1 MWVRGEAGLGKN
13 CIVDNVFLDTNVLAY
28 LFDNNA
34 AEKQQAARRVL
45 ESEKRFVISTQVML
59 ELHSVLTRK
68 FAPPLPT
75 PEAGRVLAALERFE
89 VVAADADLVLRAAHT
104 VVEHQ
109 LSIWD
114 AMILEAARLARC
126 SEVWTED
133 LASGSTIRGVKV
145 INPFDAESES
155 R

>member
-1 MWVRGEAGLGKN
+1 MAS
-13 CIVDNVFLDTNVLAY
+13 VFLDTNVLAY

-34 AEKQQAARRVL
+34 AEKQRVAQRVIQ
-45 ESEKRFVISTQVML
+45 SGQRFVISTQVML

-68 FAPPLPT
+68 FAPPLAA
-75 PEAGRVLAALERFE
+75 PEAAQVLAALERFE

-114 AMILEAARLARC
+114 AMILEAARLAGC

-133 LASGSTIRGVKV
+133 LASGSTIRGVRV
-145 INPFDAESES
+145 LNPFDSA
-155 R
+155 

>member
-1 MWVRGEAGLGKN
+1 MRGEAGREKSYIGAS
-13 CIVDNVFLDTNVLAY
+13 VFLDTNVLAY

-34 AEKQQAARRVL
+34 AEKQQMARRVL

-68 FAPPLPT
+68 FAPPLST
-75 PEAGRVLAALERFE
+75 PEAERVLAALERFE
-89 VVAADADLVLRAAHT
+89 VVASDADLVLRAAHT

-114 AMILEAARLARC
+114 AMILEAARLAGC

-133 LASGSTIRGVKV
+133 LASGSTIRGVKL

-155 R
+155 H

>member
-1 MWVRGEAGLGKN
+1 MAS
-13 CIVDNVFLDTNVLAY
+13 VFLDTNVLAY

-34 AEKQQAARRVL
+34 AEKQQVAQRVIQ
-45 ESEKRFVISTQVML
+45 SGQRFVISTQVML

-68 FAPPLPT
+68 FAPPLAA
-75 PEAGRVLAALERFE
+75 PEAAQVLAALGRFE

-114 AMILEAARLARC
+114 AMILEAARLAGC

-145 INPFDAESES
+145 VNPFDAEPES
-155 R
+155 H

>member
-1 MWVRGEAGLGKN
+1 M
-13 CIVDNVFLDTNVLAY
+13 
-28 LFDNNA
+28 
-34 AEKQQAARRVL
+34 
-45 ESEKRFVISTQVML
+45 
-59 ELHSVLTRK
+59 
-68 FAPPLPT
+68 
-75 PEAGRVLAALERFE
+75 
-89 VVAADADLVLRAAHT
+89 LRAAHT

-114 AMILEAARLARC
+114 AMILEAARLAGC

>member
-1 MWVRGEAGLGKN
+1 MAS
-13 CIVDNVFLDTNVLAY
+13 VFLDTNVLAY

-34 AEKQQAARRVL
+34 AGKQQVAQRVIQ
-45 ESEKRFVISTQVML
+45 SGQRFVISTQVML

-68 FAPPLPT
+68 FAPPLAA
-75 PEAGRVLAALERFE
+75 PEATQVLAALERFE

-114 AMILEAARLARC
+114 AMILEAARLAGC

-133 LASGSTIRGVKV
+133 LASGSTIRGVRV
-145 INPFDAESES
+145 VNPFASEPESH
-155 R
+155 

>member
-1 MWVRGEAGLGKN
+1 MAS
-13 CIVDNVFLDTNVLAY
+13 VFLDTNVLAY

-34 AEKQQAARRVL
+34 AEKQQVAQRVIQ
-45 ESEKRFVISTQVML
+45 SGQRFVISTQVML
-59 ELHSVLTRK
+59 ELHSVLTCK
-68 FAPPLPT
+68 FAPPLPA
-75 PEAGRVLAALERFE
+75 PEAAQVLAALGRFD

-114 AMILEAARLARC
+114 AMILEAARLAGC

-133 LASGSTIRGVKV
+133 LASGATIRGVKV